1 MIRTFTILSTL
12 VLMLFFTGAVSAQDT
27 LYTET
32 VLNGTLENIWYPEW
46 GGNNMETEFMAG
58 NPSGDSWVGKLG
70 NDISGGGVGTAFSGD
85 PTWTDFRLEAQVYVS
100 VDQSTA
106 ATYYGIEF
114 RMDSVGSGGSGYQF
128 LTRFKQGSSDQGLR
142 FRARSGATPTTI
154 KQWLAADI
162 PGGIPTTDGWHHLA
176 VEVEGNQFRFF
187 FDGTELPGGPYID
200 DTFGSGWIGAYVWD
214 FAVSPAYLFIDDI
227 YVIDNIPLAQLTVDS
242 PNGGEVWVVN
252 ETKDITWSSEN
263 VNDVKIELSI
273 DNGVNWSAI
282 VDSIPSAGTYSWVVS
297 AAATSTECLIRISDV
312 VDSTVYDESDSV
324 FTIDDGVSVENIEDI
339 PTKYELIQNF
349 PNPFNPSTTIS
360 FVLPV
365 TELVKFNI
373 YNNLGQKVRSLTNRE
388 FTAGTHQVYWDG
400 LDEFGKEAPAGVYF
414 YQIQAG
420 SFQAANKMLL
430 IK

>member
-1 MIRTFTILSTL
+1 
-12 VLMLFFTGAVSAQDT
+12 
-27 LYTET
+27 
-32 VLNGTLENIWYPEW
+32 
-46 GGNNMETEFMAG
+46 
-58 NPSGDSWVGKLG
+58 
-70 NDISGGGVGTAFSGD
+70 
-85 PTWTDFRLEAQVYVS
+85 
-100 VDQSTA
+100 
-106 ATYYGIEF
+106 
-114 RMDSVGSGGSGYQF
+114 
-128 LTRFKQGSSDQGLR
+128 
-142 FRARSGATPTTI
+142 
-154 KQWLAADI
+154 
-162 PGGIPTTDGWHHLA
+162 
-176 VEVEGNQFRFF
+176 
-187 FDGTELPGGPYID
+187 
-200 DTFGSGWIGAYVWD
+200 
-214 FAVSPAYLFIDDI
+214 
-227 YVIDNIPLAQLTVDS
+227 
-242 PNGGEVWVVN
+242 
-252 ETKDITWSSEN
+252 
-263 VNDVKIELSI
+263 
-273 DNGVNWSAI
+273 VNWSAI

-360 FVLPV
+360 FDLPV

-420 SFQAANKMLL
+420 SFQATNKMLL

>member
-1 MIRTFTILSTL
+1 MIKTFTILSTF

-32 VLNGTLENIWYPEW
+32 VLNGTLENVWYPEW
-46 GGNNMETEFMAG
+46 EGNNMETEFMAG

-85 PTWTDFRLEAQVYVS
+85 PTWTDFRLEAQVYVPI
-100 VDQSTA
+100 DPSTA

-114 RMDSVGSGGSGYQF
+114 RMDSVGLGGSAYQF
-128 LTRFKQGSSDQGLR
+128 LARFKQGLSDQGLR
-142 FRARSGATPTTI
+142 FRARVGGSPTTI

-162 PGGIPTTDGWHHLA
+162 PGGIPTADGWHHLA

-187 FDGTELPGGPYID
+187 FDGNELPDGPYVD
-200 DTFGSGWIGAYVWD
+200 NTFASGWIGAYVWD

-227 YVIDNIPLAQLTVDS
+227 YVIDPTTTGIQDTRS
-242 PNGGEVWVVN
+242 GIFSG
-252 ETKDITWSSEN
+252 
-263 VNDVKIELSI
+263 
-273 DNGVNWSAI
+273 
-282 VDSIPSAGTYSWVVS
+282 
-297 AAATSTECLIRISDV
+297 
-312 VDSTVYDESDSV
+312 YDL
-324 FTIDDGVSVENIEDI
+324 
-339 PTKYELIQNF
+339 YQNF
-349 PNPFNPSTTIS
+349 PNPFNPSTTIN
-360 FVLPV
+360 FDLPV

-388 FTAGTHQVYWDG
+388 FTAGTHQVQWDG
-400 LDEFGKEAPAGVYF
+400 HDEFGKEAPAGVYY

-420 SFQAANKMLL
+420 SFQATNKMLL